1 MQQPSETLT
10 ERFGRIL
17 VAERRRKGLT
27 QQELADRLF
36 LSSAET
42 ISRYERGERE
52 PRLSTI
58 VAIASVLGISPRA
71 LIPRAVESGTAS
83 ETWWS
88 EIEEILVR
96 ERAFTDAQLAL
107 TQDSIQSV
115 AERLGVGKFK
125 SEDEEA

>member
-1 MQQPSETLT
+1 MQQSSETLIQH
-10 ERFGRIL
+10 FGRIL
-17 VAERRRKGLT
+17 MAERRRKGLT

-71 LIPRAVESGTAS
+71 LIPRATETQNPSES
-83 ETWWS
+83 WWS

-96 ERAFTDAQLAL
+96 ERSFNEVQLAL
-107 TQDSIQSV
+107 TQDSILSV
-115 AERLGVGKFK
+115 DARIGGSQDDGER
-125 SEDEEA
+125 DA